1 MATVIPEADAPQ
13 SDGLPSDVDA
23 DQVDADPVVH
33 DGDGDPVSDRTGRR
47 PATLRANR
55 RRQRA
60 ISFWTWVMSIGAL
73 LIAFALWQLYG
84 TAIAESHSQ
93 DSLAQQFNAE
103 VHAHHGAKG
112 LTLLPAAAQLPA
124 PPEGS
129 VMALI
134 QIPKIGVDKY
144 VVSGTNTDDLAKGPG
159 HYTGTALPGQYG
171 NVAIA
176 GHRTTHGAP
185 FNRLAELSRGDHIY
199 LTDLA
204 GQRLDYVVVT
214 TPFPVSPSNTSV
226 LNYFGDNR
234 LTLTTCNPE
243 FSAAQRLIVVAGYVG
258 PGSTGAIHPLTTDGS
273 GRPYDVAIGGEAG
286 WNTNMVPL
294 VLLIGVLLVAL
305 GLTNRRWSRIL
316 GRESRWLVL
325 VPIWTALIY
334 ALFEALSNFLPAA
347 A

>member
-1 MATVIPEADAPQ
+1 VIDPERVAD
-13 SDGLPSDVDA
+13 
-23 DQVDADPVVH
+23 
-33 DGDGDPVSDRTGRR
+33 DGDGDPVPDQNLSR
-47 PATLRANR
+47 PVTSKANR

-84 TAIAESHSQ
+84 TAIAQSHSQ
-93 DSLAQQFNAE
+93 DNLANQFHAE
-103 VHAHHGAKG
+103 VHAHPAGSKFV
-112 LTLLPAAAQLPA
+112 LLPAADQLPV

-134 QIPKIGVDKY
+134 QIPKIGVSQY
-144 VVSGTNTDDLAKGPG
+144 VVSGTNTGDLAKGPG

-185 FNRLAELSRGDHIY
+185 FNRLAELARYDHIY

-204 GQRLDYVVVT
+204 GQRLDYVVVA
-214 TPFPVSPSNTSV
+214 TPFAVSPSDTSV

-243 FSAAQRLIVVAGYVG
+243 FSATQRLIVVAAYAG
-258 PGSTGAIHPLTTDGS
+258 PGSTGPIHPLTGGS
-273 GRPYDVAIGGEAG
+273 GTPYNVNIGGEAG
-286 WNTNMVPL
+286 WNTHTMPL
-294 VLLIGVLLVAL
+294 VLLIVAVLVAL

-334 ALFEALSNFLPAA
+334 ALFGALSNFLPAA

>member
-1 MATVIPEADAPQ
+1 
-13 SDGLPSDVDA
+13 
-23 DQVDADPVVH
+23 
-33 DGDGDPVSDRTGRR
+33 
-47 PATLRANR
+47 
-55 RRQRA
+55 
-60 ISFWTWVMSIGAL
+60 MSIGAL

-84 TAIAESHSQ
+84 TAIAEAHSQ

-103 VHAHHGAKG
+103 VHSHHPGGKG
-112 LTLLPAAAQLPA
+112 FTLLPAAAQLPA

-129 VMALI
+129 VMALL
-134 QIPKIGVDKY
+134 QIPEIGVDKY
-144 VVSGTNTDDLAKGPG
+144 VVSGTNTDDLDKGPG

-185 FNRLAELSRGDHIY
+185 FNRLAELARGDRIY

-204 GQRLDYVVVT
+204 GQRLDYEVVA
-214 TPFPVSPSNTSV
+214 TPFAVSPSNTSV
-226 LNYFGDNR
+226 LDYFGDNR

-243 FSAAQRLIVVAGYVG
+243 FSATQRLIVVAAYVG
-258 PGSTGAIHPLTTDGS
+258 PGSTGRIHPLTTTGS
-273 GRPYDVAIGGEAG
+273 GTPYDVAIGGEAG
-286 WNTNMVPL
+286 WNTQTMPL
-294 VLLIGVLLVAL
+294 VLLLVALLVVL

-316 GRESRWLVL
+316 GHGARWLVL

-334 ALFEALSNFLPAA
+334 ALFGALSNFLPAA